1 MVNDEIVVILLR
13 KNMISHNK
21 NLLMRKKIVAGNWK
35 MNKLMDE
42 AVALT
47 SELVNMAN
55 DEVQNDVKVILCP
68 PAIYLTT
75 INKYI
80 ETAPNFSLAAQNCSD
95 KISGAFTG
103 EISAAMLKSIGVE
116 YVLIGHSE
124 RRQYFSESNSLLAE
138 KVNTALANGV
148 SPIFCCGES
157 LDQRQNE
164 DFIGFVKNQIS
175 ESLFHLTEEQLLSV
189 IIAYEPIWAIGTGLT
204 ASAEQAQDMHAAL
217 RSHLAEKYGE
227 TVASEISILYGG
239 SVTAASAAELFASP
253 DIDGGLVGGAS
264 LKSREFIN
272 IIKAR

>member
-1 MVNDEIVVILLR
+1 
-13 KNMISHNK
+13 
-21 NLLMRKKIVAGNWK
+21 MRKKIVAGNWK

-55 DEVQNDVKVILCP
+55 DEVQSDVKVILCP

-80 ETAPNFSLAAQNCSD
+80 ESAPNFSLAAQNCSD
-95 KISGAFTG
+95 KVSGAFTG
-103 EISAAMLKSIGVE
+103 EISAAMLKSIDVE

-124 RRQYFSESNSLLAE
+124 RRQYFNETNALLAE
-138 KVNTALANGV
+138 KVNTALANGI

-164 DFIGFVKNQIS
+164 DYIGFVKNQIS
-175 ESLFHLTEEQLLSV
+175 ESLFHLSADQLLSV
-189 IIAYEPIWAIGTGLT
+189 VIAYEPIWAIGTGLT

-217 RSHLAEKYGE
+217 RAHLSEKYGSAIAE
-227 TVASEISILYGG
+227 EISILYGG
-239 SVTAASAAELFASP
+239 SVTAASAEELFASP

>member
-1 MVNDEIVVILLR
+1 
-13 KNMISHNK
+13 
-21 NLLMRKKIVAGNWK
+21 MRKKIVAGNWK

-42 AVALT
+42 AIALT

-55 DEVQNDVKVILCP
+55 DEVQGDVKVILCP

-80 ETAPNFSLAAQNCSD
+80 ENSPNFSLAAQNCSD
-95 KISGAFTG
+95 KVSGAYTG
-103 EISAAMLKSIGVE
+103 EISAAMLKSIGVN

-124 RRQYFSESNSLLAE
+124 RRQYFNETNALLAE

-157 LDQRQNE
+157 LEQRQNE
-164 DFIGFVKNQIS
+164 DYIGFVKNQIT
-175 ESLFHLTEEQLLSV
+175 ESLFHLSTEDFLSI

-204 ASAEQAQDMHAAL
+204 ASAEQAQEMHAAL
-217 RSHLAEKYGE
+217 RAHIAGKYGQE
-227 TVASEISILYGG
+227 VADQTSILYGG
-239 SVTAASAAELFASP
+239 SVTAASAPELFASP

-264 LKSREFIN
+264 LKSREFTN

>member
-1 MVNDEIVVILLR
+1 
-13 KNMISHNK
+13 
-21 NLLMRKKIVAGNWK
+21 MRKKIVAGNWK
-35 MNKLMDE
+35 MNKLSEE

-55 DEVQNDVKVILCP
+55 DEVRGDVKVILCP

-75 INKYI
+75 LNKYI
-80 ETAPNFSLAAQNCSD
+80 ENSPNFALAAQNCSD
-95 KISGAFTG
+95 KDAGAFTG
-103 EISAAMLKSIGVE
+103 EISAGMLQSIGIS

-124 RRQYFSESNSLLAE
+124 RRQYFLESNAFLAA
-138 KVNTALANGV
+138 KVDAALAKGI

-164 DFIGFVKNQIS
+164 DYIGFVKNQIT
-175 ESLFHLTEEQLLSV
+175 ESLFHLSEEQLLSV

-204 ASAEQAQDMHAAL
+204 ASAEQAQEMHKAL
-217 RSHLAEKYGE
+217 RAHIASKYGE
-227 TVASEISILYGG
+227 AVAEEISILYGG
-239 SVTAASAAELFASP
+239 SVTAASAPELFASP

>member
-1 MVNDEIVVILLR
+1 
-13 KNMISHNK
+13 
-21 NLLMRKKIVAGNWK
+21 MRKKIVAGNWK

-55 DEVQNDVKVILCP
+55 DEVQGDVKVILCP

-75 INKYI
+75 LKKYI
-80 ETAPNFSLAAQNCSD
+80 EESPNFALAAQNCSD
-95 KISGAFTG
+95 KLSGAFTG
-103 EISAAMLKSIGVE
+103 EISAAMLQSIGIQ

-124 RRQYFSESNSLLAE
+124 RRQYFNETNEILAG
-138 KVNTALANGV
+138 KVNIALEHGV

-164 DFIGFVKNQIS
+164 DYIGFVKNQLT
-175 ESLFHLTEEQLLSV
+175 ESLFHLSAEQLLSV
-189 IIAYEPIWAIGTGLT
+189 VIAYEPIWAIGTGLT

-217 RSHLAEKYGE
+217 RAHIASKYGSE
-227 TVASEISILYGG
+227 VAEEISILYGG
-239 SVTAASAAELFASP
+239 SVTAASAPELFASP

-264 LKSREFIN
+264 LKSREFTN